1 MCSRGSQYHAQDC
14 SQDCPASRIAVSQ
27 ACGRVSKQ
35 KHPPALPNRAAS
47 RGGALLSLF
56 ALEEQQVVKEG
67 ELFSHL
73 NLKTKQNY
81 RTLTKDGV
89 VQPVVLHSLTLG

>member
-1 MCSRGSQYHAQDC
+1 M
-14 SQDCPASRIAVSQ
+14 
-27 ACGRVSKQ
+27 
-35 KHPPALPNRAAS
+35 
-47 RGGALLSLF
+47 F

-73 NLKTKQNY
+73 NLKTKQKY